1 MLTGTVMKGSTHN
14 VAQHKSQANM
24 NLMAGSTHFCDQN
37 YESCY
42 ILLMGITIATNFP
55 VWTHKPVLVHCTET
69 ISR

>member
-55 VWTHKPVLVHCTET
+55 V
-69 ISR
+69 